1 MKIHPPTENHRT
13 EVTIVPMVNVVFLLL
28 IFFMLVGRIAPNDS
42 LDVSLPVSESGQA
55 QSDELTQIV
64 IAADGRMVLNGNELD
79 MPALI
84 GVVTDMVTQDSTTR
98 FELKAD
104 AKLEAN
110 RLILIMEVLRQAGVE
125 ELALVTERV
134 R

>member
-1 MKIHPPTENHRT
+1 M
-13 EVTIVPMVNVVFLLL
+13 VPMVNVVFLLL

-42 LDVSLPVSESGQA
+42 LDISLPVSVSSSDQA
-55 QSDELTQIV
+55 QSDELTYLA
-64 IAADGRMVLNGNELD
+64 IAADGRMVLNGDELD

-84 GVVTDMVTQDSTTR
+84 GVVTDMVTEDSTTR

-104 AKLEAN
+104 ANLEAN
-110 RLILIMEVLRQAGVE
+110 RLILVMEVLRQAGVQ
-125 ELALVTERV
+125 ELALVTERL

>member
-84 GVVTDMVTQDSTTR
+84 GVVTDMVTQNSTTR

>member
-1 MKIHPPTENHRT
+1 MKIYPPTESHRT
-13 EVTIVPMVNVVFLLL
+13 EITMVPMVNVVFLLL

-42 LDVSLPVSESGQA
+42 LDISLPVSSSDQA
-55 QSDELTQIV
+55 QSDELTYLA
-64 IAADGRMVLNGNELD
+64 IAADGRMVLNGDELD

-84 GVVTDMVTQDSTTR
+84 GVVTDMVTEDSTTR

-104 AKLEAN
+104 ANLEAN
-110 RLILIMEVLRQAGVE
+110 RLILVMEVLRQAGVQ
-125 ELALVTERV
+125 ELALVTERL

>member
-1 MKIHPPTENHRT
+1 MRIHPPTENHRT

-42 LDVSLPVSESGQA
+42 LDISLPVSSSGQA
-55 QSDELTQIV
+55 RSDDLTHIV
-64 IAADGRMVLNGNELD
+64 IAADGRMVLDGNELD
-79 MPALI
+79 MSALI
-84 GVVTDMVTQDSTTR
+84 GVVTDKVTEDSTTR

-110 RLILIMEVLRQAGVE
+110 RLILVMEVLRQAGVQ
-125 ELALVTERV
+125 ELALVTEHSG
-134 R
+134 

>member
-1 MKIHPPTENHRT
+1 MRIHPPTENHRT

-42 LDVSLPVSESGQA
+42 LDISLPVSSSGQA
-55 QSDELTQIV
+55 RSDDLTHIV
-64 IAADGRMVLNGNELD
+64 IAADGRMVLDGNELD
-79 MPALI
+79 MSALI
-84 GVVTDMVTQDSTTR
+84 GVVTDKVTEDSTTR

-110 RLILIMEVLRQAGVE
+110 RLILVMEVLRQAGVQ
-125 ELALVTERV
+125 ELALVTEHSE
-134 R
+134 

>member
-1 MKIHPPTENHRT
+1 MRIHPPAENHRT
-13 EVTIVPMVNVVFLLL
+13 EVTIIPMVNVVFLLL

-42 LDVSLPVSESGQA
+42 LDISLPVSSSGQE
-55 QSDELTQIV
+55 QSDELNHIV
-64 IAADGRMVLNGNELD
+64 IAADGRMVLDGDELD

-84 GVVTDMVTQDSTTR
+84 GVVTEMVTEDAKTR

-104 AKLEAN
+104 ANLEAN
-110 RLILIMEVLRQAGVE
+110 RLILVMEVLRQAGVQ
-125 ELALVTERV
+125 ELGLITERD

>member
-1 MKIHPPTENHRT
+1 
-13 EVTIVPMVNVVFLLL
+13 MVNVVFLLL

-64 IAADGRMVLNGNELD
+64 IAADGRMVLNGSELD

-84 GVVTDMVTQDSTTR
+84 GVVTDMVTQDSTKR

>member
-1 MKIHPPTENHRT
+1 MRIHPPTENHRT
-13 EVTIVPMVNVVFLLL
+13 EVTMVPMVNVVFLLL

-42 LDVSLPVSESGQA
+42 LDISLPVSSSEQA

-64 IAADGRMVLNGNELD
+64 IAADGRMVLNGDELD

-84 GVVTDMVTQDSTTR
+84 GVVTDMVTEESTTR

-104 AKLEAN
+104 ANLEAN
-110 RLILIMEVLRQAGVE
+110 RLILVMEVLRQAGVQ

>member
-1 MKIHPPTENHRT
+1 MRIHPPAENHRT
-13 EVTIVPMVNVVFLLL
+13 EVTIIPMVNVVFLLL

-42 LDVSLPVSESGQA
+42 LDVSLPVSSSGQA
-55 QSDELTQIV
+55 QSGELTHIV
-64 IAADGRMVLNGNELD
+64 IAADGRMVLDGDELD

-84 GVVTDMVTQDSTTR
+84 GAVTEMVTEDAKTR

-104 AKLEAN
+104 ANLEAN
-110 RLILIMEVLRQAGVE
+110 QLILVMEVLRQAGVQ
-125 ELALVTERV
+125 ELALITERP

>member
-1 MKIHPPTENHRT
+1 MRIHPPTENHRT

-42 LDVSLPVSESGQA
+42 LDISLPVSSSGQA
-55 QSDELTQIV
+55 RSDDLTHIV
-64 IAADGRMVLNGNELD
+64 IAADGRMVLDGNELD
-79 MPALI
+79 MSALI
-84 GVVTDMVTQDSTTR
+84 GVVTDKVTEDSTTR

-110 RLILIMEVLRQAGVE
+110 RLILVMEVLRQAGVQ
-125 ELALVTERV
+125 ELALVTEHSR
-134 R
+134 